1 MSRDK
6 TAIKNTTPSRL
17 ISFELHTESSS
28 LQIFI
33 VTLRGFSVLIPVVV
47 GRKRQHVDKLID
59 FAEWQIPSIHYL
71 DTSVNMILSGC
82 CRCWQTHIFGKVV
95 KLCGYQDYVTLQ
107 ISKIFETV
115 GNLPFFGTS
124 DWETVL
130 VIESLVEQ
138 PVAL

>member
-17 ISFELHTESSS
+17 ISFELHTESNS

-59 FAEWQIPSIHYL
+59 FAEWQISSTHYL
-71 DTSVNMILSGC
+71 DTSVNMILYAEQAQYHGPRGGGC
-82 CRCWQTHIFGKVV
+82 
-95 KLCGYQDYVTLQ
+95 
-107 ISKIFETV
+107 
-115 GNLPFFGTS
+115 
-124 DWETVL
+124 
-130 VIESLVEQ
+130 
-138 PVAL
+138 